1 MPDKRV
7 PLRGDRYAK
16 IDRSDSIIPECDS
29 DTGSAGKGNELKV
42 AIVHEW
48 FVTYAGSERV
58 VEQLLKVVPEA
69 ELFALVDFLAPENRG
84 FIGNRH
90 VTTSFIQNLP
100 KAKKKFR
107 RYLPLMPMAV
117 EQLDVTGYDVV
128 LSSNHAVAKGVI
140 IGPDQRHICYMHSPM
155 RYAWDLQHQYLAE
168 EGLTG
173 LKGIAARMILH
184 YMRLWDQSASNR
196 VNTFVANS
204 KYIARRIQN
213 CYHREA
219 QVIYPPVDVDSF
231 PLCEAKENFYLAA
244 SRLVPYK
251 RMPLIAEAFSAMP
264 DRKLVMIGDGTDM
277 ARVKAV
283 AGKNVEVLG
292 YQSDAVMRDLMRRAK
307 AFVFAA
313 EEDFGITPVE
323 AMACGTPVIAFGRGG
338 ATESVVDGQ
347 TGLFFKQ
354 QSITDIKEAVDRFE
368 KLSESFVPAV
378 IRQRAEFFR
387 PERFRAEFAALL
399 S

>member
-1 MPDKRV
+1 M
-7 PLRGDRYAK
+7 
-16 IDRSDSIIPECDS
+16 
-29 DTGSAGKGNELKV
+29 KV

-58 VEQLLKVVPEA
+58 IEQLVKVLPEA
-69 ELFALVDFLAPENRG
+69 ELFALVDFLEPGKRG
-84 FIGNRH
+84 FIGDRP
-90 VTTSFIQNLP
+90 VTTSFIQKLP

-107 RYLPLMPMAV
+107 RYLPLMPLAI

-128 LSSNHAVAKGVI
+128 VSSNHAVAKGVI

-155 RYAWDLQHQYLAE
+155 RYAWDLQHQYLSE

-173 LKGIAARMILH
+173 LKGMAARMILH
-184 YMRLWDQSASNR
+184 YMRLWDQSAANR

-231 PLCEAKENFYLAA
+231 PLCETKEKFYLAA

-277 ARVKAV
+277 AKVKAA

-292 YQSDAVMRDLMRRAK
+292 YQSDEVMRDLMRRAQ

-323 AMACGTPVIAFGRGG
+323 AMACGTPVVAFGRGG
-338 ATESVVDGQ
+338 ATESVVDGV
-347 TGLFFKQ
+347 TGLFFKNQ
-354 QSITDIKEAVDRFE
+354 TVADIKDAIDRFE
-368 KLSESFVPAV
+368 ESSESFVPRA

-387 PERFRAEFAALL
+387 PERFREAFAELL
-399 S
+399 KQDAPL

>member
-1 MPDKRV
+1 M
-7 PLRGDRYAK
+7 
-16 IDRSDSIIPECDS
+16 
-29 DTGSAGKGNELKV
+29 KV

-58 VEQLLKVVPEA
+58 VEQLLQVTPQA
-69 ELFALVDFLAPENRG
+69 ELFALVDFLAEKDRG
-84 FIGNRH
+84 FIGNRP
-90 VTTSFIQNLP
+90 VQTSFIQKLP
-100 KAKKKFR
+100 KARKKFR
-107 RYLPLMPMAV
+107 GYLPLMPLAV

-128 LSSNHAVAKGVI
+128 ISSNHAVAKGII

-155 RYAWDLQHQYLAE
+155 RYAWDLQHQYLTE

-173 LKGIAARMILH
+173 LKGLAARLILH
-184 YMRLWDQSASNR
+184 YLRQWDLSASHR

-204 KYIARRIQN
+204 NYIARRIQN
-213 CYHREA
+213 CYHRDA

-231 PLCEAKENFYLAA
+231 IPCETKENFYLTA

-251 RMPLIAEAFSAMP
+251 RMPLIAQAFSAMP

-277 ARVKAV
+277 AKVKAA

-292 YQSDAVMRDLMRRAK
+292 YQSDAAMRDLMRRAK

-338 ATESVVDGQ
+338 ATESIIDGQ
-347 TGLFFKQ
+347 TGFFFKNQ
-354 QSITDIKEAVDRFE
+354 TVADITDAVERFE
-368 KLSESFVPAV
+368 KSSDQFVPAV

-387 PERFRAEFAALL
+387 PERFRQDFAALL
-399 S
+399 KKETES

>member
-1 MPDKRV
+1 
-7 PLRGDRYAK
+7 
-16 IDRSDSIIPECDS
+16 
-29 DTGSAGKGNELKV
+29 LKV

-69 ELFALVDFLAPENRG
+69 ELFALVDFLSPENRG
-84 FIGNRH
+84 FIGNRA
-90 VTTSFIQNLP
+90 VTTSFIQKLP
-100 KAKKKFR
+100 KARKKFR

-168 EGLTG
+168 ENLTG
-173 LKGIAARMILH
+173 LKGMAARMILH

-204 KYIARRIQN
+204 RYIARRIQN

-231 PLCEAKENFYLAA
+231 PLCETKENFYLAA

-277 ARVKAV
+277 SKVKAA

-347 TGLFFKQ
+347 TGLFFEQ
-354 QSITDIKEAVDRFE
+354 QTVADLKEAVDRFE
-368 KLSESFVPAV
+368 KSSERFIPSV

-387 PERFRAEFAALL
+387 PERFREEFGALL
-399 S
+399 SS